1 MLVTPRTFSDIC
13 VLANAPLKEL
23 SVCAPCKRIKFPLF
37 QVKQRADECIRA
49 LDILFDINS
58 GKSVENVLQCDFDL
72 STMEVNITISLN
84 SISLVKIENCS
95 ILFCGVLMTM
105 SLPAFQNSMDL
116 CRIAIMGHSFGGATV
131 IECLCKDVKFKYVL
145 S

>member
-1 MLVTPRTFSDIC
+1 M
-13 VLANAPLKEL
+13 
-23 SVCAPCKRIKFPLF
+23 F

-49 LDILFDINS
+49 LDLLFDINS

-72 STMEVNITISLN
+72 STMEVSNNTFSTNNKIINCCIIFRN
-84 SISLVKIENCS
+84 SE
-95 ILFCGVLMTM
+95 VLMTM
-105 SLPAFQNSMDL
+105 GLPAFQNSMDL

-131 IECLCKDVKFKYVL
+131 IESLCKDVKFKYVL

>member
-1 MLVTPRTFSDIC
+1 MRTNTISFM
-13 VLANAPLKEL
+13 
-23 SVCAPCKRIKFPLF
+23 F

-72 STMEVNITISLN
+72 STMEVNIIISLN
-84 SISLVKIENCS
+84 SVSLVQIKNCS
-95 ILFCGVLMTM
+95 VIFFNSGVLMTM
-105 SLPAFQNSMDL
+105 SLLAFQNSMDL

>member
-23 SVCAPCKRIKFPLF
+23 SVCAPCKLIKFPLF

-84 SISLVKIENCS
+84 SIGLVKIENCS
-95 ILFCGVLMTM
+95 ILFCRVLMTM